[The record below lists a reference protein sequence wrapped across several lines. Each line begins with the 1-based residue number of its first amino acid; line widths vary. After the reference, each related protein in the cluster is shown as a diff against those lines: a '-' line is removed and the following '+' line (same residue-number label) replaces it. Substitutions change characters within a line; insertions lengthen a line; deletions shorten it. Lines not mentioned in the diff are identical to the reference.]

1 VSNQDCFWSSS
12 VSEFDFAD
20 IVLLLFPPETMYMDH
35 NKFAGS
41 IPDSLYEL
49 TALVDLRIGFNEL
62 TGTLSRNL
70 GQLSKLGK

>member
-1 VSNQDCFWSSS
+1 VSNQDRFSPSS
-12 VSEFDFAD
+12 VSEFDVAD
-20 IVLLLFPPETMYMDH
+20 IVSLLFPPETLYMDH

-49 TALVDLRIGFNEL
+49 TELVDLRIGFNEI
-62 TGTLSRNL
+62 TGTISRNL